1 MLAFSPD
8 GACAPAFSCG
18 RAASQQQSG
27 GISRRVCASG
37 RENAY
42 PFI

>member
-1 MLAFSPD
+1 MLVFGPD
-8 GACAPAFSCG
+8 GACAPAFR
-18 RAASQQQSG
+18 RAACQQQSG